1 MAWLYLAIAICAEVI
16 ATTAL
21 KYAEGFTR
29 LGPSILVVVGYGI
42 AFFFL
47 SKIVQVL
54 PLAITYAIW
63 SGAGIT
69 LIGIV
74 GWLWLGQKMDIAA
87 ILGIALIISG
97 VIVINVFSKTISTV
111 SPINPRFFLHNS

>member
-97 VIVINVFSKTISTV
+97 VIVINVFSKTIS
-111 SPINPRFFLHNS
+111 H

>member
-1 MAWLYLAIAICAEVI
+1 MAWFYLAIAICAEVI

-21 KYAEGFTR
+21 KYADGFTK
-29 LGPSILVVVGYGI
+29 LTPSLIVIAGYGV

-69 LIGIV
+69 LIGVV
-74 GWLWLGQKMDIAA
+74 GWLWLGQKLDLAA
-87 ILGIALIISG
+87 MIGIGLIIAG
-97 VIVINVFSKTISTV
+97 VLVINLFSKTIG
-111 SPINPRFFLHNS
+111 H

>member
-29 LGPSILVVVGYGI
+29 LGPSILVVAGYCI

-87 ILGIALIISG
+87 ILGIGLIISG
-97 VIVINVFSKTISTV
+97 VIVINVFSKTIS
-111 SPINPRFFLHNS
+111 H

>member
-87 ILGIALIISG
+87 ILGIGLIISG
-97 VIVINVFSKTISTV
+97 VIVINVFSKTIS
-111 SPINPRFFLHNS
+111 H